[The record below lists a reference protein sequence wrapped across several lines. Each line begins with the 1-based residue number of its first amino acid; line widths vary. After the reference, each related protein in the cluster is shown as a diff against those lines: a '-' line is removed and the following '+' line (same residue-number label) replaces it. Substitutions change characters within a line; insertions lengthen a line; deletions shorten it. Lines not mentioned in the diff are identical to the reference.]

1 MNARIAELHSKVFST
16 PRNSPE
22 REQAYS
28 ELSESDRTAVFNLE
42 KDYILG
48 RITRQDIA
56 EMKQEGNETMTYEQF
71 VKKSESGEKG
81 TLRELSKFAK
91 ESQELYRQY
100 RERYHREQD
109 DKFRRNNPE
118 RYVYYIEQMGAGF
131 GRKNS
136 SKTQDIKRLEEERKK
151 RSEILAISD
160 TMARHKA
167 IVENMALF
175 GR

>member
-1 MNARIAELHSKVFST
+1 MNVRIAEQHRKVFST

>member
-42 KDYILG
+42 KDYMLG

-71 VKKSESGEKG
+71 VKKLESGEKG

-91 ESQELYRQY
+91 ESPELYQQY
-100 RERYHREQD
+100 RERYHKEQD
-109 DKFRRNNPE
+109 EQAKLHNRRLTENT
-118 RYVYYIEQMGAGF
+118 F
-131 GRKNS
+131 KNKPFS
-136 SKTQDIKRLEEERKK
+136 IR
-151 RSEILAISD
+151 
-160 TMARHKA
+160 
-167 IVENMALF
+167 
-175 GR
+175 

>member
-42 KDYILG
+42 KDYMLG

-91 ESQELYRQY
+91 ESPELYQQY
-100 RERYHREQD
+100 QERYHKEQD
-109 DKFRRNNPE
+109 EQAKLHNRRLTENT
-118 RYVYYIEQMGAGF
+118 F
-131 GRKNS
+131 KNKPFS
-136 SKTQDIKRLEEERKK
+136 IR
-151 RSEILAISD
+151 
-160 TMARHKA
+160 
-167 IVENMALF
+167 
-175 GR
+175 

>member
-1 MNARIAELHSKVFST
+1 MNVRIAELHSKVFST

-42 KDYILG
+42 KDYMLG

-91 ESQELYRQY
+91 ESPEFTSSTGRDTTRSRTNRQIY
-100 RERYHREQD
+100 T
-109 DKFRRNNPE
+109 
-118 RYVYYIEQMGAGF
+118 IGG
-131 GRKNS
+131 
-136 SKTQDIKRLEEERKK
+136 
-151 RSEILAISD
+151 
-160 TMARHKA
+160 
-167 IVENMALF
+167 
-175 GR
+175 

>member
-1 MNARIAELHSKVFST
+1 MDARIAELHNKVFST

-42 KDYILG
+42 RDYMLG
-48 RITRQDIA
+48 RITRKEIA
-56 EMKQEGNETMTYEQF
+56 EMAQKENRTMTYEQF

-91 ESQELYRQY
+91 ESPELYQQY

-109 DKFRRNNPE
+109 EQTRLHNRRLTENT
-118 RYVYYIEQMGAGF
+118 F
-131 GRKNS
+131 KNKPFS
-136 SKTQDIKRLEEERKK
+136 IR
-151 RSEILAISD
+151 
-160 TMARHKA
+160 
-167 IVENMALF
+167 
-175 GR
+175 

>member
-1 MNARIAELHSKVFST
+1 MDARIAELHNKVFST

-28 ELSESDRTAVFNLE
+28 ELSESDRTGVFNLE
-42 KDYILG
+42 KDYMLG

-91 ESQELYRQY
+91 ESPELYQQY
-100 RERYHREQD
+100 RERYHKEQD
-109 DKFRRNNPE
+109 EQAKLHNRRLTENT
-118 RYVYYIEQMGAGF
+118 F
-131 GRKNS
+131 KNKPFS
-136 SKTQDIKRLEEERKK
+136 IR
-151 RSEILAISD
+151 
-160 TMARHKA
+160 
-167 IVENMALF
+167 
-175 GR
+175 